1 MSAMWASSI
10 WSGRAPL
17 LARNPMPFKQKLI
30 AIISLWLAGV
40 GLRLTVLAIPPVITL
55 IKDDLHLSATE
66 VGILTGLPVSL
77 FALAAVVGS
86 LLAARAGASR
96 ALLIGLLVTAAASAL
111 RSASGEVGLLYSATI
126 LMSLGV
132 AIMQPALPLLV
143 RTWVPGHIAF
153 GTAVYSNGLLIGE
166 ILPVAITP
174 LLLPFVGTS
183 WRISIVLWS
192 LPVLVIAAWI
202 SLTAPKDAP
211 QVLQLQKW
219 WPNWR
224 RRLVW
229 QLGLMFGCITSMY
242 FTVNGFL
249 PVYLHS
255 IGRGDL
261 IESALVALNLGQLP
275 ASFLLLFVASRLVT
289 RAWPYFCGALGA
301 FASIILL
308 IFSTGISTILASA
321 VLGFCC
327 GAILILALALP
338 PLLCPPQDVAPTSA
352 AVFTLSYGCA
362 VVVPV
367 ASGVVWDWTG
377 LPASAFLPVGTCA
390 LLLLAL
396 GRNIH
401 FLRSTAENTPEKPP
415 I

>member
-1 MSAMWASSI
+1 
-10 WSGRAPL
+10 
-17 LARNPMPFKQKLI
+17 MPSRQELI
-30 AIISLWLAGV
+30 AVISLWLAGA
-40 GLRLTVLAIPPVITL
+40 GLRLTVLAVPPVITL
-55 IKDDLHLSATE
+55 IKDDLHLSATQ
-66 VGILTGLPVSL
+66 VGVLTGLPVSL

-96 ALLIGLLVTAAASAL
+96 ALLIGLFVTAAASAL
-111 RSASGEVGLLYSATI
+111 RSGSGEVGLVYSATI
-126 LMSLGV
+126 LMSLGI

-143 RTWVPGHIAF
+143 RNWLPGHIAF

-174 LLLPFVGTS
+174 LLLPFVGAS
-183 WRISIVLWS
+183 WRSSIMLWS
-192 LPVLVIAAWI
+192 LPVLLIAVWI
-202 SLTAPKDAP
+202 WLTAPKDAP

-224 RRLVW
+224 SALVW
-229 QLGLMFGCITSMY
+229 NVGLMFGCITSMY

-249 PVYLHS
+249 PVYLHT
-255 IGRGDL
+255 IGRDDL

-275 ASFLLLFVASRLVT
+275 ASFLLLFIARRLVM
-289 RAWPYFCGALGA
+289 RAWPYVCGALGA
-301 FASIILL
+301 LASIILL
-308 IFSTGISTILASA
+308 IVSAGISTTLASA

-352 AVFTLSYGCA
+352 AIFTLSYGCA

-377 LPASAFLPVGTCA
+377 LPASAFLPIGTCA
-390 LLLLAL
+390 LVLLAL
-396 GRNIH
+396 ARNINFFAQH
-401 FLRSTAENTPEKPP
+401 GQEHA
-415 I
+415 

>member
-1 MSAMWASSI
+1 
-10 WSGRAPL
+10 
-17 LARNPMPFKQKLI
+17 MPIKQKLI
-30 AIISLWLAGV
+30 AVISLWLAGM
-40 GLRLTVLAIPPVITL
+40 GLRLTILAIPPVITL
-55 IKDDLHLSATE
+55 IKDDLHLSATQ

-77 FALAAVVGS
+77 FAIAAVLGS

-96 ALLIGLLVTAAASAL
+96 ALLIALLVTAAASVL
-111 RSASGEVGLLYSATI
+111 RSASGEVGLLYSTTI
-126 LMSLGV
+126 MMSLGV

-143 RTWVPGHIAF
+143 RTWLPHHIAF

-183 WRISIVLWS
+183 WRISIMVWS
-192 LPVLVIAAWI
+192 LPVLMIAVWI
-202 SLTAPKDAP
+202 WLTSPKDAP
-211 QVLQLQKW
+211 QVLPLQKW

-224 RRLVW
+224 SPLVW
-229 QLGLMFGCITSMY
+229 NLGLMFGCITSMY

-249 PVYLHS
+249 PVYLHT
-255 IGRGDL
+255 IGREDL
-261 IESALVALNLGQLP
+261 IASALVALNLGQLP
-275 ASFLLLFVASRLVT
+275 ASFLLLFMAGRLVT
-289 RAWPYFCGALGA
+289 RAWPYVCGALGA
-301 FASIILL
+301 LASITLL
-308 IFSTGISTILASA
+308 IFSTGISTTLASA

-338 PLLCPPQDVAPTSA
+338 PLLCQPQDVAPTSA
-352 AVFTLSYGCA
+352 AIFTLSYGCA

-367 ASGVVWDWTG
+367 ASGIVWDWTG

-390 LLLLAL
+390 LLLLVLA
-396 GRNIH
+396 RNIH
-401 FLRSTAENTPEKPP
+401 SLPSTAQNTRREPS

>member
-1 MSAMWASSI
+1 
-10 WSGRAPL
+10 L

-174 LLLPFVGTS
+174 LLLPFDY
-183 WRISIVLWS
+183 
-192 LPVLVIAAWI
+192 P
-202 SLTAPKDAP
+202 
-211 QVLQLQKW
+211 
-219 WPNWR
+219 
-224 RRLVW
+224 
-229 QLGLMFGCITSMY
+229 C
-242 FTVNGFL
+242 
-249 PVYLHS
+249 
-255 IGRGDL
+255 
-261 IESALVALNLGQLP
+261 
-275 ASFLLLFVASRLVT
+275 
-289 RAWPYFCGALGA
+289 
-301 FASIILL
+301 
-308 IFSTGISTILASA
+308 
-321 VLGFCC
+321 
-327 GAILILALALP
+327 
-338 PLLCPPQDVAPTSA
+338 
-352 AVFTLSYGCA
+352 
-362 VVVPV
+362 
-367 ASGVVWDWTG
+367 
-377 LPASAFLPVGTCA
+377 
-390 LLLLAL
+390 
-396 GRNIH
+396 
-401 FLRSTAENTPEKPP
+401 
-415 I
+415 

>member
-1 MSAMWASSI
+1 M
-10 WSGRAPL
+10 PL
-17 LARNPMPFKQKLI
+17 KRKLI
-30 AIISLWLAGV
+30 AVISLWLAGV
-40 GLRLTVLAIPPVITL
+40 GLRLTVLAVPPVITL
-55 IKDDLHLSATE
+55 IKDDLHLSATQ
-66 VGILTGLPVSL
+66 VGMLTGLPLSL

-86 LLAARAGASR
+86 LLAARAGASN
-96 ALLIGLLVTAAASAL
+96 ALLIGLLITGTASTL
-111 RSASGEVGLLYSATI
+111 RSASSEVGLLYSATI

-132 AIMQPALPLLV
+132 AIMQPTLPLLV
-143 RTWVPGHIAF
+143 RTWLPVHVAF

-174 LLLPFVGTS
+174 LLLPFVGTN

-192 LPVLVIAAWI
+192 LPVLAIAAWI

-211 QVLQLQKW
+211 QALRLQKW

-224 RRLVW
+224 SRLVW

-249 PVYLHS
+249 PVYLHT
-255 IGRGDL
+255 IGRDDL
-261 IESALVALNLGQLP
+261 IESALIALNLGQLP
-275 ASFLLLFVASRLVT
+275 ASFLLLFVASRLVM
-289 RAWPYFCGALGA
+289 RAWPYLCGALGA

-308 IFSTGISTILASA
+308 SFSTGISTTLASA

-352 AVFTLSYGCA
+352 AIFTLSYACA

-377 LPASAFLPVGTCA
+377 LPVSVFLPVGMCA

-396 GRNIH
+396 GRNIQ
-401 FLRSTAENTPEKPP
+401 FSPNAAPSTSEEPT